1 MIINASMIIS
11 VTDMTIIITVVEP
24 WTMVK
29 ETVEATHRPAVAR
42 ATGVM
47 VDGDLSVP
55 SDRRAEHEGL
65 ALERAKV
72 EN

>member
-1 MIINASMIIS
+1 MITSAILIIS
-11 VTDMTIIITVVEP
+11 MTDMTIIITVVEP
-24 WTMVK
+24 WTTEK
-29 ETVEATHRPAVAR
+29 ETDGATCRPAVAR

-65 ALERAKV
+65 ALERATV
-72 EN
+72 ET